1 MQSLPSALVIASA
14 DHVAQ
19 AGSLVKT
26 SSSTLVST
34 RMSVMA
40 AHGIEVVVGAAVG
53 GAPVLARLDQRIE
66 GRLAGRLGA
75 TSTRFLHDNVPVD
88 LAEIDGRA
96 GREAMPLSY
105 FERNGD
111 LPFGSYASCHGRFEV
126 LLICSRVILRSA
138 CRFNASSRGGASRSR
153 TRPGRSHLR
162 SPG

>member
-1 MQSLPSALVIASA
+1 MQSLPSALAIASA

-40 AHGIEVVVGAAVG
+40 AHSIEVVVGAAVG

-111 LPFGSYASCHGRFEV
+111 LPFGGNASRHGRSEV
-126 LLICSRVILRSA
+126 LLICFRVILRFA
-138 CRFNASSRGGASRSR
+138 CRFNARSRGDVARSR
-153 TRPGRSHLR
+153 KRSGRSR
-162 SPG
+162 PRGPG